1 MILNTVRAYLFQ
13 LFSFPRNICHHR
25 PIPGKYIPHTVQD
38 PTPLELRKRRIDP
51 KQGIARIT
59 INHTIIIDKMIH
71 LRIMLDFLHVL
82 SPVSSKQH
90 IPERTIIGMKLIFI
104 CKFQPG
110 KCVFPYLKRY
120 PCNFHRQVR
129 SLFHS
134 ACFKLNKRYFR
145 HQIFQCICFVLFF

>member
-1 MILNTVRAYLFQ
+1 MILNTVRAYLFSAV
-13 LFSFPRNICHHR
+13 LHFPRNICHHR

-38 PTPLELRKRRIDP
+38 PTPLEPRKRKGIDP

-90 IPERTIIGMKLIFI
+90 IPERTIIGMKLISS
-104 CKFQPG
+104 
-110 KCVFPYLKRY
+110 V
-120 PCNFHRQVR
+120 NFSQASAF
-129 SLFHS
+129 SLF
-134 ACFKLNKRYFR
+134 KE
-145 HQIFQCICFVLFF
+145 VPV